1 MNKNLRIY
9 LCAILAMFFWA
20 GSFILTKIVFEN
32 QYRPIMTI
40 FIRLVISSIILY
52 VAVRLMKKKQKIDK
66 ADYWKFMVL
75 GLMQPFFYFL
85 GESFGLT
92 LVSSTVASVIISTIP
107 VVTPIFAFIFLKE
120 RISVLNIIGLI
131 ISFFGILLI
140 VFNADYTF
148 DASPL
153 GVGLMFF
160 AVSSSLVYAVFVKRL
175 SYKYSPYTIIT
186 SQNILGVFYFLPL
199 FLIFDFKHFIL
210 IKPNTELVLSLLG
223 LAIFASSLAYLLFT
237 SVIKEIG
244 ISKANMFTNLIPVF
258 TAFFSYIILSE
269 SFTLNKIIGILIV
282 IVGVMIS
289 QIFKVINKM
298 IF

>member
-1 MNKNLRIY
+1 M
-9 LCAILAMFFWA
+9 
-20 GSFILTKIVFEN
+20 S
-32 QYRPIMTI
+32 
-40 FIRLVISSIILY
+40 
-52 VAVRLMKKKQKIDK
+52 
-66 ADYWKFMVL
+66 
-75 GLMQPFFYFL
+75 
-85 GESFGLT
+85 
-92 LVSSTVASVIISTIP
+92 
-107 VVTPIFAFIFLKE
+107 IFLLK
-120 RISVLNIIGLI
+120 
-131 ISFFGILLI
+131 IL
-140 VFNADYTF
+140 
-148 DASPL
+148 
-153 GVGLMFF
+153 
-160 AVSSSLVYAVFVKRL
+160 
-175 SYKYSPYTIIT
+175 
-186 SQNILGVFYFLPL
+186 
-199 FLIFDFKHFIL
+199 FDFKHFIL